1 MYYNKKIV
9 EAKFLERPNRFQGY
23 VELNGE
29 RILTRVPN
37 TGRYKEILIEGC
49 TVLLRE
55 ENNPKRKT
63 KYDLIGA
70 YKGEKLIII
79 DSQIPNKVVEEA
91 LINKKICKLTKYNII
106 EREKTYGKS
115 RFDFRLSNENGEIYY
130 LEVKGVTLENN
141 KHCKFPDAP
150 TERGRKHILELV
162 DAIEKGYK
170 GGILFLIQLE
180 DVCDFTPNYETDP
193 EFGEALKFAKD
204 KGVDIFVYNC
214 KVTKE
219 EITLLDQK
227 DIILSDN

>member
-1 MYYNKKIV
+1 M
-9 EAKFLERPNRFQGY
+9 
-23 VELNGE
+23 
-29 RILTRVPN
+29 
-37 TGRYKEILIEGC
+37 
-49 TVLLRE
+49 LRE

-141 KHCKFPDAP
+141 KHCKFSP
-150 TERGRKHILELV
+150 
-162 DAIEKGYK
+162 
-170 GGILFLIQLE
+170 
-180 DVCDFTPNYETDP
+180 
-193 EFGEALKFAKD
+193 
-204 KGVDIFVYNC
+204 
-214 KVTKE
+214 
-219 EITLLDQK
+219 
-227 DIILSDN
+227 

>member
-37 TGRYKEILIEGC
+37 TGRCKEILIEGC
-49 TVLLRE
+49 TILLRE

-63 KYDLIGA
+63 RYDLIGA

-91 LINKKICKLTKYNII
+91 LINKKIGKLTKYNII

-115 RFDFRLSNENGEIYY
+115 RFDFRLSNDDGEIYY

-150 TERGRKHILELV
+150 TERGKKHILELV

-180 DVCDFTPNYETDP
+180 DVYDFTPNYETDP
-193 EFGEALKFAKD
+193 AFGEALKFAKD
-204 KGVDIFVYNC
+204 RGIDIFVYNC

-227 DIILSDN
+227 DIIL